1 MKIND
6 LKNRDDLAKFLKIEL
21 KNLTYILYKKKVENF
36 YATFTIPKKNGK

>member
-36 YATFTIPKKNGK
+36 YETF